1 MGKRQAIILRVMLSI
16 NIKFDYEEQDANGET
31 CAICGELITGKKF
44 IPYIQIGKPEEVAYL
59 TQVICQSCH
68 EQLAKNQ

>member
-1 MGKRQAIILRVMLSI
+1 MLSI
-16 NIKFDYEEQDANGET
+16 NIKFDYEEQDGNGET

-59 TQVICQSCH
+59 NQVICQSCYN
-68 EQLAKNQ
+68 EFKEKD